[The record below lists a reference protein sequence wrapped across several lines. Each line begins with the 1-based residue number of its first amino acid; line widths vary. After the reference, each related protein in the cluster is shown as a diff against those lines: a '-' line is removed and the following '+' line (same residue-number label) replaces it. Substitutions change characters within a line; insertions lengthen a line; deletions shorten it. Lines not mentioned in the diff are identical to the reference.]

1 MIETMKLAP
10 TMAVVTVILIA
21 VSVLVIYNE
30 ASNQLCMGCA
40 SHVQSN
46 SSMDTTSTAV
56 SDTSL
61 VSGISSF
68 SHTATTWSASGY
80 VTGTSVA
87 GANDTFFA
95 PNFPCSPSIGGFQL
109 RIVSDSSATP
119 VTGETINA
127 TGTLGV
133 DCNGQLEIQVVHI
146 DRFSIGQM
154 GWLMPIF
161 PSQALEGGNLNF
173 TVAYQGKTYNFAA
186 GFPPVGTNCAT
197 LSVPSGTVTRTTVMN
212 GIGSYCFQG

>member
-1 MIETMKLAP
+1 MKLAP
-10 TMAVVTVILIA
+10 TMAVVTVILVA
-21 VSVLVIYNE
+21 VSAFAIYNE
-30 ASNQLCMGCA
+30 AGNQLCSGCG
-40 SHVQSN
+40 SQVPSN
-46 SSMDTTSTAV
+46 SSTDTTSTAV

-61 VSGISSF
+61 VSGVSS
-68 SHTATTWSASGY
+68 SGNKVTTWSASGY

-87 GANDTFFA
+87 DGNDTFLP
-95 PNFPCSPSIGGFQL
+95 PNFLCYPSIGGFQL
-109 RIVSDSSATP
+109 RIVSDSSGTP
-119 VTGETINA
+119 VTGEAINA

-146 DRFSIGQM
+146 YRFSIGQM

-186 GFPPVGTNCAT
+186 GFPPVGTDCAT